1 MEISARFHGRRGGQV
16 VLDVYQTRG
25 TKTLGR
31 SAAAAGSRMADRKMA
46 AREDFYNEVLSPSEL
61 FAARSR
67 SRKIPVRGQKDFFPD
82 ESEEQRQRLQ
92 QSLDEHWSLVSEER
106 VERLGNLV
114 KGVWLP
120 CRRLVEL
127 QSPAGKFWQ
136 TAGFSAD
143 GKQYLL
149 PEEALYLMEC
159 GSVQIFHE
167 DLPISI
173 QDGYE
178 AFLSAD
184 TVTLQQFQVFGHL
197 KRLGYVVH
205 RFDPGS
211 EPTPYARQLN
221 LPLSRARAGRAPK
234 RRRSSSPPQTC
245 SGALAQQEK
254 MEAGQCS
261 SGRQPTPAEEKDPR
275 SPAGG
280 GEDGGQAWWLSEER
294 TGQRRTHSSAPSRWD
309 FSGLAFPDLGSGE
322 GLVAPPDPAL
332 LPGGLSVGVCDV
344 ASWRQKVNLRRVKVS
359 EKEQRREEVQ
369 GRRMQQWSRETL
381 ESVTLFS
388 AENANFTAP
397 QTPDRHAQRTTPT
410 CSRRC
415 TTFFQVQRCRN
426 WAEYQELLERRG
438 AGHPGQ
444 PAHLWSGEVTPLH
457 DPTHP
462 ITTAELL
469 EKLRVLQ
476 PSHLLEG
483 ASRLNGSD
491 QWRISFNVY
500 QPDSAADFKKSNP
513 GRPYARM
520 CVCSFQGP
528 VPDLRT
534 IKQLAF
540 QSGDVPVVFAV
551 VDYGDISFYT
561 FKDFQLPQ
569 DVHP

>member
-1 MEISARFHGRRGGQV
+1 
-16 VLDVYQTRG
+16 
-25 TKTLGR
+25 
-31 SAAAAGSRMADRKMA
+31 MADRKMA

-369 GRRMQQWSRETL
+369 GRRMQQWSRE
-381 ESVTLFS
+381 
-388 AENANFTAP
+388 
-397 QTPDRHAQRTTPT
+397 
-410 CSRRC
+410 
-415 TTFFQVQRCRN
+415 VQRCRN

>member
-1 MEISARFHGRRGGQV
+1 
-16 VLDVYQTRG
+16 
-25 TKTLGR
+25 
-31 SAAAAGSRMADRKMA
+31 MADRNKA

-82 ESEEQRQRLQ
+82 ESEEQRRRLQ

-114 KGVWLP
+114 RGVWLP
-120 CRRLVEL
+120 RRRLVEL

-136 TAGFSAD
+136 TMGFSA
-143 GKQYLL
+143 GGGQYLL

-178 AFLSAD
+178 MFLSAD
-184 TVTLQQFQVFGHL
+184 AVTLQQFQVFGHL

-205 RFDPGS
+205 RFDPS
-211 EPTPYARQLN
+211 AEPSPYARQLN
-221 LPLSRARAGRAPK
+221 LPLSRGRAGRALK
-234 RRRSSSPPQTC
+234 RRRSSSPTQTC
-245 SGALAQQEK
+245 SSALAHEEDV
-254 MEAGQCS
+254 EAEQLS
-261 SGRQPTPAEEKDPR
+261 AELQPAAAAEETADR
-275 SPAGG
+275 SSAGG
-280 GEDGGQAWWLSEER
+280 GGGGGRSWWTSEEH
-294 TGQRRTHSSAPSRWD
+294 TDPKRTHSSAPSRWD
-309 FSGLAFPDLGSGE
+309 FSGIAFPDLGSGE
-322 GLVAPPDPAL
+322 GQVAPPDPAL

-344 ASWRQKVNLRRVKVS
+344 APWRQKINLRRVRES
-359 EKEQRREEVQ
+359 AREQRGEELQ
-369 GRRMQQWSRETL
+369 
-381 ESVTLFS
+381 
-388 AENANFTAP
+388 
-397 QTPDRHAQRTTPT
+397 
-410 CSRRC
+410 SRRV
-415 TTFFQVQRCRN
+415 QEWSGEVQRCRN
-426 WAEYQELLERRG
+426 WAEYHELLGRRG
-438 AGHPGQ
+438 AEHRGR
-444 PAHLWSGEVTPLH
+444 SGEVAPLH
-457 DPTHP
+457 DPTRP
-462 ITTAELL
+462 VTTAALL
-469 EKLRVLQ
+469 EKIRIIK

-483 ASRLNGSD
+483 ASRLSGSD
-491 QWRISFNVY
+491 PWRISFNVY

-528 VPDLRT
+528 VPDLRV

-540 QSGDVPVVFAV
+540 QSADAPVVFAV

-569 DVHP
+569 DVQP